1 LDRETQTAAISDVVA
16 PVLASL
22 GLELFDVQISGGG
35 RNRTVRV
42 LVDRDGGVDLDAIAS
57 ASQAISPVLDREPT
71 LAGPYLLEVSSP
83 GVERPLRRPEHFR
96 RAIGET
102 VSVKYRTDTGP
113 QRLRGVLRDCD
124 DDGCT
129 VDVDGASQHVA
140 FTDIT
145 DARTVFEWGP
155 SPRPGGA
162 RSKENARR

>member
-1 LDRETQTAAISDVVA
+1 LDREAQIATIIDLVT

-22 GLELFDVQISGGG
+22 GLECFDVQVSGGG
-35 RNRTVRV
+35 RSRTVRV
-42 LVDRDGGVDLDAIAS
+42 LVDREGGVDLDAIAT
-57 ASQAISPVLDREPT
+57 ASQEISPVLDREPT
-71 LAGPYLLEVSSP
+71 LSGPYLLEVSSP

-113 QRLRGVLRDCD
+113 QRLRGVLASAD
-124 DDGCT
+124 DDGVTLT
-129 VDVDGASQHVA
+129 VDGDDRRLA
-140 FTDIT
+140 FTDVT

-162 RSKENARR
+162 RSKEKTSP